1 MGHFSLMHSVLKIKS
16 LFGVGEGKH
25 TECSIVTVKFLSSPV
40 RVGREFFG
48 FFFFFPPVADS
59 L

>member
-1 MGHFSLMHSVLKIKS
+1 MGHFPLRHSVLKIKF

-25 TECSIVTVKFLSSPV
+25 TDCSIVTVKFLFSPV
-40 RVGREFFG
+40 GVGREFFVCL
-48 FFFFFPPVADS
+48 FFPVVNS